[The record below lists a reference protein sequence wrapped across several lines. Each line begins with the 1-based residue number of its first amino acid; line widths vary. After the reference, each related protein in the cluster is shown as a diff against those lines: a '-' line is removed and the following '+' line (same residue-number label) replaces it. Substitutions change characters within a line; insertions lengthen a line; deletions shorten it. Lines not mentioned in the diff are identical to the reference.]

1 MRVKRVE
8 KFKRNRRKK
17 MRRFVL
23 YTFILPISCI
33 LLGYLITSLI
43 ILPSMSGK

>member
-8 KFKRNRRKK
+8 KFKKNRRKK
-17 MRRFVL
+17 MRRLIL

-43 ILPSMSGK
+43 ILPSMAGK